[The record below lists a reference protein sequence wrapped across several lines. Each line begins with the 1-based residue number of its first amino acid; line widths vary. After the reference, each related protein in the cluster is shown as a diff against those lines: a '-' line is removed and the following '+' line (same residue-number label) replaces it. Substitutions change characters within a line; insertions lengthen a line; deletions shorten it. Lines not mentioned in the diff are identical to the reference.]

1 MNKKDL
7 KRDHAL
13 CDDSDQC
20 QTDAK
25 KIQLQSDHQSED
37 LSNHANCHNVEGS
50 FVEKCR
56 DLAYQGKVKQI
67 AFKHMKAINEFSSP
81 GINCYFYI
89 VLEFLVCS
97 LF

>member
-13 CDDSDQC
+13 FDDSDQC

-25 KIQLQSDHQSED
+25 KIQLESDHQSEG

-56 DLAYQGKVKQI
+56 DLAIRGKTKQI
-67 AFKHMKAINEFSSP
+67 ASKHMKTINDCSSP
-81 GINCYFYI
+81 GINCYFFIFVKYSSY
-89 VLEFLVCS
+89 VKH
-97 LF
+97 